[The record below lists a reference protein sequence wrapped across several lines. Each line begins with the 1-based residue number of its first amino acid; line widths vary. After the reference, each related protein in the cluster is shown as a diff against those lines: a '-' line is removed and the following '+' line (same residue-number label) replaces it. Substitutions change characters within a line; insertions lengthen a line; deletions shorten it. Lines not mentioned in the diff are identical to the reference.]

1 MNLHEEIAQEITL
14 NGAMPFS
21 RFMEL
26 ALYHPSLG
34 FYASGGAG
42 RRKDFITSPET
53 GPLFGKLVAN
63 ALDKWW
69 KELGNPDPFYFIEA
83 GAGPG
88 TLARSVLKAQPD
100 CQRALR
106 YIAVEKS
113 ALQRSQ
119 HPEGVQSSD
128 QLPDKNVSGVIFA
141 NELLDNLP
149 FDIYESEQ
157 AGEWSQVCV
166 GSSNGLFHEVLIKAD
181 EDLNDVFGIAQSS
194 GTRIPYQT
202 MARRWLSDALGLIE
216 SGRVVVID
224 YALPSFPA
232 AVNHKWLRT
241 YRGHGPGES
250 PLVEPGSQ
258 DITTDVDLNQ
268 ISSVR
273 TPDSIQFQ
281 HEWLQSLG
289 ISDLVE
295 EGKRVWFENASNPN
309 VEALAARSRAAEAEA
324 LLDLNGLGG
333 FTVIEWKIQP

>member
-1 MNLHEEIAQEITL
+1 MNLHEEIAQEISL
-14 NGAMPFS
+14 NGVMPFS

-53 GPLFGKLVAN
+53 GPLFGKLVAS

-88 TLARSVLKAQPD
+88 TLARSILKVQPD

-106 YIAVEKS
+106 YITVEES

-119 HPEGVQSSD
+119 HPEGVESFG
-128 QLPDKNVSGVIFA
+128 QLPSKSVTGVVFA

-149 FDIYESEQ
+149 FDIYESQ
-157 AGEWSQVCV
+157 KTGEWSQVCV
-166 GSSNGLFHEVLIKAD
+166 GSSDGLFHEVLIKAD
-181 EDLNDVFGIAQSS
+181 EDLNDLFGIAQSP

-202 MARRWLSDALGLIE
+202 MARRWLNDALGLIE
-216 SGRVVVID
+216 SGRVVVVD

-232 AVNHKWLRT
+232 PTNHKWLRT
-241 YRGHGPGES
+241 YRGHGLGE
-250 PLVEPGSQ
+250 
-258 DITTDVDLNQ
+258 
-268 ISSVR
+268 
-273 TPDSIQFQ
+273 
-281 HEWLQSLG
+281 
-289 ISDLVE
+289 
-295 EGKRVWFENASNPN
+295 
-309 VEALAARSRAAEAEA
+309 
-324 LLDLNGLGG
+324 
-333 FTVIEWKIQP
+333 